1 VTVTPVLLPSSL
13 VQIIELAGQEAG
25 LQAPLRCQL
34 FCLLSLDKA
43 DS

>member
-1 VTVTPVLLPSSL
+1 MTVTPVPLPSAL

-25 LQAPLRCQL
+25 LRVLLRCQL
-34 FCLLSLDKA
+34 FCLLSLDKT